1 MQSTRRGRH
10 TAKPPKPRAL
20 AFPLRAL
27 IERINSNED
36 PPWASYLS
44 AGVVRAERSVRQEE
58 DRMRDTL
65 PRLLGA
71 RKIECGL
78 GNLSSG
84 GCCGGRDIV
93 LTGGIAGSITGGMT
107 GGMTSLVGRVW
118 ELSQD
123 SKGCRD
129 VQLALEQA
137 GEDLRRLIV
146 AEVAGH
152 VLDAMRC
159 PHANHVLQKC
169 ITSSRPATEGHRL
182 SDCNHYA
189 SQFVR
194 LRPADCQ
201 FIIDEIM
208 ACNGFV
214 ELAGASERGP

>member
-1 MQSTRRGRH
+1 MMQSTRRGRH

-44 AGVVRAERSVRQEE
+44 AGVVRAERSARQEE
-58 DRMRDTL
+58 ERVQDTL
-65 PRLLGA
+65 PRLLGS
-71 RKIECGL
+71 RRIECGL

-84 GCCGGRDIV
+84 GCCGGSRVD
-93 LTGGIAGSITGGMT
+93 SMGMT
-107 GGMTSLVGRVW
+107 NLTGRVW

-129 VQLALEQA
+129 VQLAIEQA
-137 GEDLRRLIV
+137 TDDFRRVLV

-169 ITSSRPATEGHRL
+169 ITSSRPAVGDNLLGT
-182 SDCNHYA
+182 
-189 SQFVR
+189 
-194 LRPADCQ
+194 
-201 FIIDEIM
+201 
-208 ACNGFV
+208 
-214 ELAGASERGP
+214 